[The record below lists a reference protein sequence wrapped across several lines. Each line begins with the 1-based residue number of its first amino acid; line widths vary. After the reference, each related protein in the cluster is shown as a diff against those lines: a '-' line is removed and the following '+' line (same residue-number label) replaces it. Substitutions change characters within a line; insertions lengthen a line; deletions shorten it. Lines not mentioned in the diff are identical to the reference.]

1 MVHDKLECYFVVIG
15 KSQEFMIPEVDAEN
29 KLHKDM
35 MELVVPEQHLDEEN
49 PSNQEEDNLPG
60 KIETM
65 TN

>member
-1 MVHDKLECYFVVIG
+1 
-15 KSQEFMIPEVDAEN
+15 MIPEVDAEN

-60 KIETM
+60 KIEMM